1 MPVSSSP
8 LDGEESEVDLF
19 IAKYNRPDFETLTGM
34 IESGLVTPVTDRRY
48 QLAEIADA
56 LSYLGE
62 GHSHAKTVIT
72 I

>member
-1 MPVSSSP
+1 MVGSRKSTF
-8 LDGEESEVDLF
+8 F

-34 IESGLVTPVTDRRY
+34 IESGLVTPVIDRRY

-62 GHSHAKTVIT
+62 GHSRAKTVIT